1 MKIKVEYIDEG
12 EELVRNGNMFFTR
25 EQLSEIERA

>member
-12 EELVRNGNMFFTR
+12 EKLVRNGNMFFTQ